1 MASAGAPGPQRIP
14 SAQDAAD
21 CVDLVADGAMCL
33 VDRAGRLCFANGSL
47 RLVLGLNLLNWHA
60 AQVHP
65 DDAVQLAR
73 LVPGEPAR
81 RLHIRFPNV
90 AGGWVRIELDCQVAG
105 LDREQR
111 VLAASP
117 SLSLPARETAHGRA
131 SNDAIIGVYV
141 VDRGRFTY
149 VNRAFERIT
158 GYSAH
163 ELAGRRAL
171 DLVLPEDRRNLI
183 RSAARVLAGD
193 RWLQYEFR
201 IRRKDGTVRW
211 LTENLAP
218 LAERGSRATLG
229 SCLDVSGW
237 RAAAEAL
244 REGGRRLAEVNQAT
258 HDMLA
263 LTGPAGRFLFVNDTH
278 AEVLGYEPRELL
290 GTSALA
296 LLHPDDRG
304 PVDAAIADWD
314 RESESRWFDVRV
326 AHKRGHWTW
335 IETRVEVIRGAAG
348 RYNGS
353 VIISRDITLRR
364 RVEQELQT
372 IAQELRAPT
381 EALAAFAYRAARGEA
396 SALFLVSA
404 YAQLLARR
412 YDGTQDT
419 DADAFVRAVAHQTSR
434 LQSLVV
440 DLIAAGSTDQGLG
453 AIRRAA

>member
-1 MASAGAPGPQRIP
+1 
-14 SAQDAAD
+14 
-21 CVDLVADGAMCL
+21 MCL
-33 VDRAGRLCFANGSL
+33 IDRAGQLCFANGPL
-47 RLVLGLNLLNWHA
+47 RLVLGLNLLNWRA

-65 DDAVQLAR
+65 DDAAQLAR
-73 LVPGEPAR
+73 LAPDEPAR

-117 SLSLPARETAHGRA
+117 SLSLPTRGAVPGRGPG
-131 SNDAIIGVYV
+131 DAIIGVYV
-141 VDRGRFTY
+141 IDRGRFTY
-149 VNRAFERIT
+149 VNGAFERIT
-158 GYSAH
+158 GYSSQ
-163 ELAGRRAL
+163 ELVGSRAL
-171 DLVLPEDRRNLI
+171 DLVLPEDRRELL
-183 RSAARVLAGD
+183 RSAARVIAGD

-201 IRRKDGTVRW
+201 IRTKAGAIRW

-218 LAERGSRATLG
+218 LTKWGTRATLG

-278 AEVLGYEPRELL
+278 AEVLGYKPRELL

-296 LLHPDDRG
+296 LLHPEDRA
-304 PVDAAIADWD
+304 VVSAAIAEWGP
-314 RESESRWFDVRV
+314 ESESRLFEVRV
-326 AHKRGHWTW
+326 AHHDGHWIW
-335 IETRVEVIRGAAG
+335 IETRVEVIREAAG

-412 YDGTQDT
+412 YDGTQAN
-419 DADAFVRAVAHQTSR
+419 DADTFVRAVAHQTSR

-440 DLIAAGSTDQGLG
+440 DLIAAGSTNLGLDTT
-453 AIRRAA
+453 RRAA